1 MLTTLLLVGL
11 GAFTWT
17 FLEYVIHRFR
27 GHKKNGKGPV
37 RKEHLQHHAKANY
50 FVQLY
55 KKIPIAIAVLV
66 MSAII
71 VGAIA
76 GLING
81 LAFAF
86 GLAGMYFIYELTHRA
101 FHVRE
106 PFIRY
111 GLKMRKHHFY
121 HHFGNPKNNH
131 GVTTAL
137 WDRIFKTY
145 QTVEQVAV
153 PPKMVMQ
160 WLLNEEH
167 TVKGKYRDHFRLR

>member
-1 MLTTLLLVGL
+1 
-11 GAFTWT
+11 
-17 FLEYVIHRFR
+17 
-27 GHKKNGKGPV
+27 
-37 RKEHLQHHAKANY
+37 LQHHAKANY

-55 KKIPIAIAVLV
+55 KKIPIAFIVMVL
-66 MSAII
+66 SAFI
-71 VGAIA
+71 VGAVA
-76 GLING
+76 GLKNG

-86 GLAGMYFIYELTHRA
+86 GLTAMYFIYELTHRA

-106 PFIRY
+106 PLIRY

-137 WDRIFKTY
+137 WDRVFKTY
-145 QTVEQVAV
+145 QKVEQVAV
-153 PPKMVMQ
+153 PPKMVMH

-167 TVKGKYRDHFRLR
+167 TVKSKYQQHFRLR

>member
-1 MLTTLLLVGL
+1 MLLKLFLAGL
-11 GAFTWT
+11 GAFVWT

-27 GHKKNGKGPV
+27 GHKKNGNGPI

-55 KKIPIAIAVLV
+55 KKIPIAMAVLLL
-66 MSAII
+66 SSLT
-71 VGAIA
+71 VGALA
-76 GLING
+76 GTTNG
-81 LAFAF
+81 LAFAL
-86 GLAGMYFIYELTHRA
+86 GLTSMYFIYELTHRA
-101 FHVRE
+101 FHVHE
-106 PFIRY
+106 PIIRY

-137 WDRIFKTY
+137 WDRIFRTY

-153 PPKMVMQ
+153 PPKMAMQ
-160 WLLNEEH
+160 WLLNEEQ
-167 TVKGKYRDHFRLR
+167 TVKSKYSRHFRLR

>member
-1 MLTTLLLVGL
+1 MFIKILLIAL
-11 GAFTWT
+11 GAFFWT

-27 GHKKNGKGPV
+27 GHNKNGRGLV
-37 RKEHLQHHAKANY
+37 RKEHLQHHAQAHY

-55 KKIPIAIAVLV
+55 KKVPIAVAVLLA
-66 MSAII
+66 SAFL
-71 VGAIA
+71 VS
-76 GLING
+76 LIGGWVNG
-81 LAFAF
+81 LAFAG

-106 PFIRY
+106 PYIRY
-111 GLKMRKHHFY
+111 GLRMRKHHFY

-145 QTVEQVAV
+145 ESVEQIAV
-153 PPKMVMQ
+153 PPKMVMH
-160 WLLNEEH
+160 WLLEDEAH
-167 TVKGKYRDHFRLR
+167 IKARYSKHFRMR